1 MRMLNRV
8 QTGAKVYEDRQDT
21 YKVPADNKVHR
32 IRIVPGTY
40 GGDVDGTPGRM
51 WYVEMF
57 QHWYP
62 NPQSQKGFSK
72 SCVCRATQRL
82 RGLEVGTKED
92 CPFCLRWEAL
102 KEEERNI
109 ASDLLSASGPE
120 ATELKARKAAIKEEI
135 KEMSYRTSYAIQIL
149 DREDGNKLKIFYMP
163 KTCFDQVLTQ
173 YTSVSNE
180 KGELLFSD
188 PEMQLVV
195 EGLKKDPESDKW
207 NNAAMAYCD
216 TFDAHQGYD
225 IDVSKIVDK
234 GQTKYTAAVRRNP
247 CPALPTPD
255 AIDDLLA
262 NCQDLEKIVE
272 DALAAENVDELEAG
286 AQAAIDS
293 IGTKGT
299 QLNTQTQDPDQMSF
313 TRGARGAGGNSGG
326 GQQHRRQPAPPA
338 EADQMDYEA
347 EANTGGTEEGVLD
360 DEDAQY
366 METAP
371 ASLPP
376 RPAASRAPAPARTAA
391 GGRPAPRPAT
401 GTGDKPPGGRRAFDI

>member
-21 YKVPADNKVHR
+21 YKVPADNKIHR

-82 RGLEVGTKED
+82 RGLEVGTKEE

-109 ASDLLSASGPE
+109 ASDLLSLSGPE

-135 KEMSYRTSYAIQIL
+135 KEMSFRTSYAIQIL

-195 EGLKKDPESDKW
+195 EGLKKDPESNKW
-207 NNAAMAYCD
+207 NDAAMAYCD

-225 IDVSKIVDK
+225 IDVSKVVDK

-262 NCQDLEKIVE
+262 NCLDLEKIVE
-272 DALAAENVDELEAG
+272 DALAAEDVGELEAG

-313 TRGARGAGGNSGG
+313 ARGARGAGGSAGG
-326 GQQHRRQPAPPA
+326 GQQHRRQAPAA
-338 EADQMDYEA
+338 DDQMDYEA
-347 EANTGGTEEGVLD
+347 EAETGTGAEGVLD

-366 METAP
+366 METAAAP

-376 RPAASRAPAPARTAA
+376 RPAPSRAPAPARTAPA
-391 GGRPAPRPAT
+391 AARTAPRPGGGET
-401 GTGDKPPGGRRAFDI
+401 KPPGRRAFDI